1 MRSVITL
8 SITGLIVIAFLT
20 FMMSYTVR
28 FTESAVVTTFDKAT
42 HDSVVESEGLKF
54 RWPYPI
60 QRVTVYDTRARLLQT
75 RSETQQTADNN
86 QVIVEA
92 FLTWRVSDPLRFYQR
107 FGGAGPEEREH
118 YRAAEQT
125 ILSLMR
131 SAMAE
136 VSAYRLGDLFTTAS
150 AGSRL
155 GELEDAIMARLKSSN
170 QDGVSISDYGVEP
183 VLVGVSS
190 VVLPEETTRQVFER
204 MKSTRAS
211 LASEV
216 RGQGEASA
224 GAIRAEAE
232 SAARRIESFA
242 RRRAAEIRVR
252 GDREANQWYVQLNED
267 PALAVFLE
275 QLEFLRTFYSK
286 RTTLVLPTTQPG
298 MSIFD
303 PGVIEASGGGIPPF
317 VTAPADAPAGVT
329 SADPE
334 REGR

>member
-1 MRSVITL
+1 MRSVLTL
-8 SITGLIVIAFLT
+8 SITGLIVVAFLT

-28 FTESAVVTTFDKAT
+28 FTESAVVTTFDRAT
-42 HDSVVESEGLKF
+42 DRSVVESEGLKF

-118 YRAAEQT
+118 YRAAEQA
-125 ILSLMR
+125 ILSMMR

-136 VSAYRLGDLFTTAS
+136 VSAFPLSELFTTAQT
-150 AGSRL
+150 GSRL
-155 GELEDAIMARLKSSN
+155 GELEAAIMTRLTSSN

-183 VLVGVSS
+183 VLVGISS
-190 VVLPEETTRQVFER
+190 VVLPEETTQQVFER
-204 MKSTRAS
+204 MKATRQS

-216 RGQGEASA
+216 RSQGEASA

-252 GDREANQWYVQLNED
+252 GDREANQWYAQLNED
-267 PALAVFLE
+267 PELAVFLE
-275 QLEFLRTFYSK
+275 QLEFLRSFYAK
-286 RTTLVLPTTQPG
+286 RTTLVLPTSQPG
-298 MSIFD
+298 MGIFD
-303 PGVIEASGGGIPPF
+303 PDAIKNVGGAIPPF
-317 VTAPADAPAGVT
+317 RAAPAA
-329 SADPE
+329 SAETE
-334 REGR
+334 REDR